1 MRVTSVDKKI
11 DIRLPIS
18 TYIRRAKYKNYYIAV
33 TRFENQR
40 LENHVEI
47 HDKDRKRLTE
57 RCFAVPSI
65 VYLSGSIYRWKSVVN
80 VLS

>member
-1 MRVTSVDKKI
+1 MHVTSVDKKI

-18 TYIRRAKYKNYYIAV
+18 AYICRAKYKNYYITV

-47 HDKDRKRLTE
+47 PDKDRMRINRE
-57 RCFAVPSI
+57 VFRC
-65 VYLSGSIYRWKSVVN
+65 SIYRLLIGQY
-80 VLS
+80 LSIEICR